1 MKNILLATDAQIPT
15 ERKMI
20 IGEKSAK
27 IRASVAFP
35 CQFFKR
41 TGCLM
46 PRSIIFICLFLCANQ
61 SFAQQTISGFV
72 RDSLT
77 NEPLV
82 FAHVVL
88 NDGPR
93 GTTTDLN
100 GFFKIQTSGSVS
112 YVRIKYIGFETRK
125 FPVGAK
131 TDSLVFN
138 LPKSN
143 MQLAEV
149 IILPGENPAD
159 RIIKNVVKN
168 RKENDPANLPF
179 FSYKAYE
186 KTIFTLDEDTA
197 ITNKRS
203 TQDTMVVTIRNLLEK
218 QHIMMSENVYERKY
232 HNGKYTDNVEATRF
246 SGMKNPQFA
255 MLASQMQS
263 FSFYKDYFTLGQQ
276 AFLGPISPN
285 SSNNYFFNI
294 EDTLMVEQDTI
305 IIISYQPK
313 KGKKFD
319 ALQGQLHINIT
330 DFALMNASANVVDG
344 QGVEIKIQHRYE
356 KLNGETWFP
365 TQLNTDFKMLGLNLG
380 GFNIKGVG
388 TTYNREVNLDEKIR
402 ALDISTNTLELD
414 SKAHK
419 KDSAYWS
426 SERETPLSEKELRT
440 YHVIDSMG
448 KELKLEQRIKLLIAF
463 GTGRFPIGP
472 VELDLDKIIDFND
485 YEGFRLGVGLHTAP
499 DLIKWAN
506 FGAYVAYG
514 FKDKEVK
521 YGGDTDFTLHKN
533 LGLQLRGAYYHDVR
547 EIGAQEFLVDENR
560 SLSSM
565 YSDLVIQRMDLMN
578 GWNVGVRINP
588 LRGWHFEAQFRH
600 QDAESKH
607 GYRYVPENTT
617 DSLTKA
623 QYAEV
628 RVGFRFAPFEKKMR
642 LGAREIIQDKGAVI
656 LWATVTKGL
665 KGILSSDFDY
675 WKADVKLDGKFRI
688 RKVGMEF
695 WQLSAGWIS
704 NPVPYLKM
712 YTPKAN
718 YDNQISVFSPNSFE
732 TVRPNEF
739 LNQYQIALHQRHN
752 FGSVK
757 TGIKWIRPDFNWV
770 NSFGIG
776 WLTKPQIHSGLKIQ
790 DMSKGIF
797 ETGIVID
804 DIIKVNLLGI
814 GGGVFYRYGAYA
826 FSREF
831 DNLAFKLSMKIGF

>member
-1 MKNILLATDAQIPT
+1 MRKIL
-15 ERKMI
+15 
-20 IGEKSAK
+20 
-27 IRASVAFP
+27 SV
-35 CQFFKR
+35 
-41 TGCLM
+41 
-46 PRSIIFICLFLCANQ
+46 FLGVLISVSGFSQ
-61 SFAQQTISGFV
+61 EIISGFV

-100 GFFKIQTSGSVS
+100 GFFRIRTSGAVS
-112 YVRIKYIGFETRK
+112 HLRIKYIGYRTRK
-125 FPVGAK
+125 FTLTAK
-131 TDSLVFN
+131 ADSLVFK

-143 MQLAEV
+143 TQLAEV
-149 IILPGENPAD
+149 KIFPGENPAD

-168 RKENDPANLPF
+168 RKGNDPGNLPY

-197 ITNKRS
+197 ITNKRAAE
-203 TQDTMVVTIRNLLEK
+203 DTMVVAVRNLLEK
-218 QHIMMSENVYERKY
+218 QHIMMSENVYERKFR
-232 HNGKYTDNVEATRF
+232 NGKYTDNVEATRF

-285 SSNNYFFNI
+285 SWNNYFFNI
-294 EDTLMVEQDTI
+294 EDTLMVDQDTV

-319 ALQGQLHINIT
+319 ALRGQLHINMT
-330 DFALMNASANVVDG
+330 DLALMNASANVVDG
-344 QGVEIKIQHRYE
+344 QGMEIKIQHRYE
-356 KLNGETWFP
+356 KLNDETWFP
-365 TQLNTDFKMLGLNLG
+365 TQLNTDFKMLGMNLG

-388 TTYNREVNLDEKIR
+388 TTYNREIDLQEKVR
-402 ALDISTNTLELD
+402 AIDISSNTLELD

-419 KDSAYWS
+419 KDSIYWS
-426 SERETPLSEKELRT
+426 GERETPLSEKELRT
-440 YHVIDSMG
+440 YHVIDSIG

-463 GTGRFPIGP
+463 GSGRFPIGP
-472 VELDLDKIIDFND
+472 IELDLDRIIDYNE
-485 YEGFRLGVGLHTAP
+485 YEGFRLGVGLHTSP
-499 DLIKWAN
+499 DLIRWAN

-514 FKDKEVK
+514 FRDKEVK
-521 YGGDTDFTLHKN
+521 YGGDAEFTLQKN

-547 EIGAQEFLVDENR
+547 EIGAQEFLVDDNR
-560 SLSSM
+560 SLGSM

-578 GWNVGVRINP
+578 AWNAGIRINP

-600 QDAESKH
+600 QNAESKH

-628 RVGFRFAPFEKKMR
+628 RIGFRFAPFEKKMR
-642 LGAREIIQDKGAVI
+642 LGNREIIQDKGAVI

-675 WKADVKLDGKFRI
+675 WKADVRLQGKFRI

-704 NPVPYLKM
+704 DPVPYLKM
-712 YTPKAN
+712 YTPKSN
-718 YDNQISVFSPNSFE
+718 YDNDVSLFSPNSFE
-732 TVRPNEF
+732 TIRPNEF

-752 FGSVK
+752 FGSLK
-757 TGIKWIRPDFNWV
+757 TGIKWIRPEFHWTNT
-770 NSFGIG
+770 FGIG
-776 WLTKPQIHSGLKIQ
+776 WLTKPQIHTGLKIQ
-790 DMSKGIF
+790 DMSQGYF
-797 ETGIVID
+797 ETGIVIE

-814 GGGVFYRYGAYA
+814 GGGIFYRYGAYS
-826 FSREF
+826 FSNEI